1 MVLPQLP
8 NYPLTNSPDLRQT
21 ALGRERQLAGSE
33 AVNLP
38 APRATTGTVHAVQG
52 PWAADAPRLPPDSP
66 ERRSQALTRWALG
79 GPSYTRP
86 R

>member
-38 APRATTGTVHAVQG
+38 VPRAKFLRGSEVGSTCF
-52 PWAADAPRLPPDSP
+52 LPKLCGEYVLP
-66 ERRSQALTRWALG
+66 TRVRCATSW
-79 GPSYTRP
+79 
-86 R
+86 